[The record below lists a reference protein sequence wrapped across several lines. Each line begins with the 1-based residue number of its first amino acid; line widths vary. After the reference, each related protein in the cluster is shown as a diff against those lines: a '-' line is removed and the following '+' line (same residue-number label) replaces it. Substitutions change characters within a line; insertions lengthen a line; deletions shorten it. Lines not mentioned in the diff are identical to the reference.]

1 MVTGTWTTW
10 ILMTFYHFW
19 TAPGSWQLPPPPV
32 QVQITVNMEATH
44 PRTIFSRYSTKRCLH
59 LHISFIKLQLS
70 FTRNL
75 SLYRRVTSPFNRSER
90 TQTAASLKSS
100 YKWEKSC
107 GNHQAQSTPREQ
119 VMLLI
124 LIFPS
129 KKNYLKF

>member
-1 MVTGTWTTW
+1 
-10 ILMTFYHFW
+10 
-19 TAPGSWQLPPPPV
+19 
-32 QVQITVNMEATH
+32 MEATH

-129 KKNYLKF
+129 KKNYLKFTKKKIEKILQWVCFSFLIHFDQLSCNILMLFVIYLILT